1 MSKITE
7 QLYIGSINETS
18 DKKWLDDHFVTHI
31 VNCAVEIKNFFPNK
45 YNYLRLDLYDS
56 PEQSLYQ
63 TFEPTYKF
71 IKNAIGNGGTILVH
85 CYAGVSRSSSMVLY
99 FLMKINGWNYR
110 EALKYLRSKHFQSN
124 PNFGFARQLVSVSP
138 EAELAL
144 KRDLPSVPVQSL
156 PREQPLPINAQYAQ
170 VNSLT
175 IDPKLQGYG
184 MYSA

>member
-7 QLYIGSINETS
+7 QLYIGSITEAS
-18 DKKWLDDHFVTHI
+18 DKKWLDDHFITHI

-63 TFEPTYKF
+63 TFEPTHKF

-85 CYAGVSRSSSMVLY
+85 CYAGVSRSSSIILY
-99 FLMKINGWNYR
+99 FLMKIKGWNYR
-110 EALKYLRSKHFQSN
+110 EALKYTKSKHSKTN

-138 EAELAL
+138 EAKLAL
-144 KRDLPSVPVQSL
+144 PPVPIQSL
-156 PREQPLPINAQYAQ
+156 PREQHVLNKPRNTQYAQ

-184 MYSA
+184 MYNG